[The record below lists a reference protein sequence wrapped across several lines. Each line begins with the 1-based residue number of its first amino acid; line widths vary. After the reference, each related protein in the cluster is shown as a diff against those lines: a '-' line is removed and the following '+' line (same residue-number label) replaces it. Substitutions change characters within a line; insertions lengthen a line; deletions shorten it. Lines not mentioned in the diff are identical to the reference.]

1 MRRGM
6 SDNAR
11 SRSSIVMPFPK
22 RGRLPA
28 VFAKGDERRVEH
40 GLPVACPYK

>member
-1 MRRGM
+1 M

-22 RGRLPA
+22 RGRSA